1 MRRRRPFLALPLALL
16 PLLAAPLASAPQ
28 PPAAAPADPGEEGT
42 LPVPESMVVHGIPP
56 IRREIALALQP
67 YGEIRSASFS
77 DWDPEAR
84 RMLVGTRFAD
94 TVQLHEVA
102 RPLGA
107 RTQLTFLKERVT
119 NGAYRPGS
127 PDQIVF
133 ASDVGGAENYQLFL
147 LDRRTGKIRRLTDG
161 RHRFLSP
168 LWSRDGRRLAYVGNP
183 RNGRDFDLYVQD
195 IGQDI
200 GQDTRSG
207 EPARRVAEL
216 AGSWTPLDWTA
227 DGGRLLL
234 VEEVSINESHL
245 HWVDV
250 ATGKVHRLTPPP
262 AQGTAAYQGG
272 RWSPDGRA
280 VYTATDRGGE
290 FLRLV
295 RLDVATGTA
304 KVLSGDVPWGVE
316 DFDLSRDG
324 RVLAFSIDADGIS
337 RLRLVDAATGATLPG
352 PELPPGVVRG
362 LAFRPGSHEI
372 GFSHSSGRSPSDAWS
387 WDPDARRL
395 ERWTAS
401 ETGGLPPAAFA
412 SPELVRYP
420 TFDETAP
427 GVRRTIPAFVYRP
440 PADRFPGRRPV
451 LLEIH
456 GGPESQTRA
465 DFLGSSN
472 YLVQE
477 LGIVLLR
484 PNVRGSTGYGRTYS
498 RLDNG
503 MKREDSVKDIGSLLD
518 WIAAQPDMDPNR
530 VMVSGGSYGGYMSLA
545 VLVHYSDRLR
555 CGEEAVG
562 ISNFVTFL
570 EHTQAYRRD
579 LRRVEYGDER
589 NPEMRAFLESI
600 APANHA
606 DRITRPLMVAEGA
619 NDPRVPPAEA
629 DAITSAVRGKG
640 VPVWY
645 MVAKNEGHGFAKKEN
660 SDYLRAAFVAFIQR
674 YLLEG
679 QALGEEG
686 KAQES
691 AGR

>member
-1 MRRRRPFLALPLALL
+1 MRRRLLLALPLALL
-16 PLLAAPLASAPQ
+16 AAPPPAVSAPAE
-28 PPAAAPADPGEEGT
+28 PDTGAALPA
-42 LPVPESMVVHGIPP
+42 PESMVVQGIPP
-56 IRREIALALQP
+56 IRREIAEALEP
-67 YGEIRSASFS
+67 YENIRSATFS
-77 DWDPEAR
+77 DWDPQAR

-107 RTQLTFLKERVT
+107 RTQLTFYKERVSE
-119 NGAYRPGS
+119 GAYRPGL

-147 LDRRTGKIRRLTDG
+147 LDRRTGAIRRLTDG

-195 IGQDI
+195 MG
-200 GQDTRSG
+200 GG
-207 EPARRVAEL
+207 GPEPARRVADL

-227 DGGRLLL
+227 DGRRLLL
-234 VEEVSINESHL
+234 VEEVSVNESHL

-250 ATGKVHRLTPPP
+250 ATGEVHRLTPPP
-262 AQGTAAYQGG
+262 AQGAAAYAGG

-295 RLDVATGTA
+295 RLDVATGAA
-304 KVLSGDVPWGVE
+304 KVLSGDVPWDVE
-316 DFDLSRDG
+316 GFDLSRDG

-337 RLRLVDAATGATLPG
+337 QLRLIEAATGAALPG

-372 GFSHSSGRSPSDAWS
+372 GFSHSSGRSPSDVWS
-387 WDPDARRL
+387 WDPDGRRL

-401 ETGGLPPAAFA
+401 ETGGLPAASFA

-440 PADRFPGRRPV
+440 PAGRFPGRHPV
-451 LLEIH
+451 LLDIH

-472 YLVQE
+472 YFVEE
-477 LGIVLLR
+477 LGIVLVR

-503 MKREDSVKDIGSLLD
+503 RKREDSVKDIGALLD
-518 WIAAQPDMDPNR
+518 WIATQPDMDPAR

-570 EHTQAYRRD
+570 AHTQAYRRD

-589 NPEMRAFLESI
+589 DPEMRAFLEGI

-606 DRITRPLMVAEGA
+606 DRITRPLLVAEGA

-629 DAITSAVRGKG
+629 DAITAAVRAKG

-660 SDYLRAAFVAFIQR
+660 SDYLRAAFVAFVER
-674 YLLEG
+674 YLLGRETSQEG
-679 QALGEEG
+679 
-686 KAQES
+686 

>member
-1 MRRRRPFLALPLALL
+1 MRRRPLLALPLALL
-16 PLLAAPLASAPQ
+16 PLLAAPLAAAPPPSA
-28 PPAAAPADPGEEGT
+28 PAAAPAK
-42 LPVPESMVVHGIPP
+42 LPVPESMAVQGIPP
-56 IRREIALALQP
+56 IRREIAAALAP
-67 YGEIRSASFS
+67 YEDIRSASFS
-77 DWDPEAR
+77 DWAPQAR
-84 RMLVGTRFAD
+84 RMLIGTRFAD

-102 RPLGA
+102 HPLGA
-107 RTQLTFLKERVT
+107 RTQLTFFKERVAD
-119 NGAYRPGS
+119 GAYRPGF
-127 PDQIVF
+127 PDQVVF

-195 IGQDI
+195 MGQDM
-200 GQDTRSG
+200 GSG
-207 EPARRVAEL
+207 EPPRLVAEL

-250 ATGKVHRLTPPP
+250 ATGAVHRLTPPP
-262 AQGTAAYQGG
+262 AQGTAAYRGG
-272 RWSPDGRA
+272 RWSPDGRT

-304 KVLSGDVPWGVE
+304 KVLSGDAPWDVE
-316 DFDLSRDG
+316 EFDLSRDG
-324 RVLAFSIDADGIS
+324 RALAFSIDADGLS
-337 RLRLVDAATGATLPG
+337 QLRLVDAATGAALPA

-362 LAFRPGSHEI
+362 IAFRPGSHEI
-372 GFSHSSGRSPSDAWS
+372 GFSCSSGRSPSDAWS

-401 ETGGLPPAAFA
+401 ETGGLPATAFA

-427 GVRRTIPAFVYRP
+427 GVRRTIPAFIYRP
-440 PADRFPGRRPV
+440 PAGRFPGRRPV

-477 LGIVLLR
+477 LGIVLVR

-518 WIAAQPDMDPNR
+518 WIAAQPDMDPGR

-629 DAITSAVRGKG
+629 DAITAAVRAKG

-660 SDYLRAAFVAFIQR
+660 SDYLRAAFVAFIER
-674 YLLEG
+674 YLLDSKALDG
-679 QALGEEG
+679 QAPDG
-686 KAQES
+686 KTAAQES

>member
-1 MRRRRPFLALPLALL
+1 MRRRLLLALPLAS
-16 PLLAAPLASAPQ
+16 LLAAPFAGAQAPQ
-28 PPAAAPADPGEEGT
+28 PATAPAGADATEAGAV
-42 LPVPESMVVHGIPP
+42 LPAPDSLVVQGVPP
-56 IRREIALALQP
+56 IHREIVEALEP
-67 YGEIRSASFS
+67 YEEIRSAGFS
-77 DWDPEAR
+77 DWDPAAR

-102 RPLGA
+102 HPLGS

-119 NGAYRPGS
+119 DGAYRPGT

-133 ASDVGGAENYQLFL
+133 SSDVGGAENYQLFL
-147 LDRRTGKIRRLTDG
+147 LDRRTGKLRRLTDG
-161 RHRFLSP
+161 RHRFLAP
-168 LWSRDGRRLAYVGNP
+168 RWSRDGRQLAYVGNA

-195 IGQDI
+195 MG
-200 GQDTRSG
+200 SE
-207 EPARRVAEL
+207 EPARPPARQIAQL

-227 DGGRLLL
+227 DGRRLLM
-234 VEEVSINESHL
+234 VEEISVNESHL

-250 ATGKVHRLTPPP
+250 ASGEVHRLTPPP
-262 AQGTAAYQGG
+262 DQGTASYQGG
-272 RWSPDGRA
+272 RWSPDGKA
-280 VYTATDRGGE
+280 VYTTTDRGGE

-295 RLDVATGTA
+295 RLDVATGVA
-304 KVLSGDVPWGVE
+304 KVLSGDVPWDVE
-316 DFDLSRDG
+316 NFDLSRDG
-324 RVLAFSIDADGIS
+324 RVLALSINADGIS
-337 RLRLVDAATGATLPG
+337 ELRLVDAATGAALPA
-352 PELPPGVVRG
+352 PALPAGVVHG

-372 GFSHSSGRSPSDAWS
+372 GFGYSSGRSPADVWS
-387 WDPDARRL
+387 WDPESKKL

-401 ETGGLPPAAFA
+401 ETGGLPESAFA

-440 PADRFPGRRPV
+440 PAGRFPGKRPV
-451 LLEIH
+451 LIDIH
-456 GGPESQTRA
+456 GGPESQVRA

-472 YLVQE
+472 YYVQE
-477 LGIVLLR
+477 LGIAYVR

-503 MKREDSVKDIGSLLD
+503 MKREDSVRDIGALLD
-518 WIAAQPDMDPNR
+518 WIATQPDMDASR

-589 NPEMRAFLESI
+589 DPKMRAFLESI

-606 DRITRPLMVAEGA
+606 DRITRPLLVAEGA

-629 DAITSAVRGKG
+629 DAITAAVRAKG

-645 MVAKNEGHGFAKKEN
+645 VLAKNEGHGFAKKEN
-660 SDYLRAAFVAFIQR
+660 SDYLRAAFVAFVER
-674 YLLEG
+674 YLLDNN
-679 QALGEEG
+679 
-686 KAQES
+686 
-691 AGR
+691 R